1 MTVLDHAPVTG
12 DAGRVTGERQERP
25 DPEVP
30 ERARRRTFT
39 AAYKQE
45 ILAAYDAAV
54 SPGRPALADM
64 RNGRCCI
71 WPREMSGAVSACLA
85 RRGVVLCEP

>member
-1 MTVLDHAPVTG
+1 MTMTALDRTLVAG

-39 AAYKQE
+39 AQYKQQSWP
-45 ILAAYDAAV
+45 LTRRHRKVRKARYCV
-54 SPGRPALADM
+54 GRACTPA
-64 RNGRCCI
+64 
-71 WPREMSGAVSACLA
+71 
-85 RRGVVLCEP
+85 